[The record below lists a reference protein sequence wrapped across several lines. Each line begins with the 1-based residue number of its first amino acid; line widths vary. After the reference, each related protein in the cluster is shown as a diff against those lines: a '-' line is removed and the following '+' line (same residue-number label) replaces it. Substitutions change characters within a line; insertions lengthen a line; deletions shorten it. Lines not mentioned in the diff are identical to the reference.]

1 MQKTHEMPMV
11 DVNHPSRLVR
21 WLLLRWFLLR
31 RSVLMGA
38 RGVVLNG
45 QGEVLLVR
53 HTYAPGWSFPGG
65 GVELGET
72 AEAALAKEL
81 AEEAGVTLTGRPA
94 LHGVFFNQRL
104 GRRDH
109 ICLYVVRDFA
119 WSGLPPPN
127 REIAEARFWPVAA
140 LPPDALASV
149 RARLA
154 EILDGAAPDPR
165 W

>member
-1 MQKTHEMPMV
+1 MQKTHGKMMI
-11 DVNHPSRLVR
+11 DVNNPSPITR
-21 WLLLRWFLLR
+21 WLLLRWFLMR
-31 RSVLMGA
+31 RAMLIGA
-38 RGVVLNG
+38 RGVVLNDRD
-45 QGEVLLVR
+45 EVLLVR

-65 GVELGET
+65 GVERGET
-72 AEAALAKEL
+72 AEGALAKEL
-81 AEEAGVTLTGRPA
+81 AEEAGVGLTARPQ
-94 LHGVFFNQRL
+94 LHGVFYNARL

-109 ICLYVVRDFA
+109 ICLYVVRDFT
-119 WSGLPPPN
+119 WSGPPPPN

-154 EILDGAAPDPR
+154 EILDGVEPDTR